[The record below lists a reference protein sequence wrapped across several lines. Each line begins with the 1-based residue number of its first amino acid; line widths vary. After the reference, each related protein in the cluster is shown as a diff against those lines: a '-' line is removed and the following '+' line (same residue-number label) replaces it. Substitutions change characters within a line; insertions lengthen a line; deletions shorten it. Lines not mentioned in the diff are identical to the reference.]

1 MGCVFVRLFTERFNL
16 GDKNDLAYGGIIP
29 LTGIIDYMEKE
40 E

>member
-1 MGCVFVRLFTERFNL
+1 MGCVFSRLFTERFKL
-16 GDKNDLAYGGIIP
+16 EGKNDLEHGGIIP